1 MGARAAQGLLG
12 LIGGA
17 DPAAMSFMGDS
28 RLVVRESCG
37 AQYRKQM
44 VKEAV

>member
-17 DPAAMSFMGDS
+17 DPADMSFTGETT
-28 RLVVRESCG
+28 LIIRESSG
-37 AQYRKQM
+37 VPHR
-44 VKEAV
+44 VKEPIYG